1 VPSGQDQVRT
11 GWQAPPPW
19 EQSAYEGYPP
29 PPHGQQQPSYQSGG
43 SAYGAG
49 GSEEDQHTMAWEQPP
64 GQAGWQSAPGQE
76 GFSAPGQEGFSAP
89 GSAGFSA
96 PGGANVRYPSA
107 GSRAA
112 SHSKGFVASLFDF
125 GFTSYVTPKVVKG
138 LYLLAA
144 VWTVIV
150 AIWLLLVAINLGG
163 DNAATII
170 FALVGII
177 VFGLLSLG
185 AIRVFLELF
194 MALHRINENIQV
206 LRDRGE
212 EK

>member
-1 VPSGQDQVRT
+1 MAGQPPDGTWQSAGSNGLGAPNGQDQVRMP
-11 GWQAPPPW
+11 WEAPPPF

-29 PPHGQQQPSYQSGG
+29 PNAQQQPSFQHAGP
-43 SAYGAG
+43 AYGMVG
-49 GSEEDQHTMAWEQPP
+49 EEEQHTRAWEQPAGQQAAGRAAWDPPP
-64 GQAGWQSAPGQE
+64 GQPGHAGYHA
-76 GFSAPGQEGFSAP
+76 A
-89 GSAGFSA
+89 
-96 PGGANVRYPSA
+96 R
-107 GSRAA
+107 SRAA

-125 GFTSYVTPKVVKG
+125 SFNSYVTPKVVKG
-138 LYLLAA
+138 LYVLSA

-170 FALVGII
+170 FALIGIA

-185 AIRVFLELF
+185 SIRVFLELF
-194 MALHRINENIQV
+194 MALHRMNENIQV